1 LLFGGGPPQVHL
13 VPEEL
18 RRPQSEAKEREGLA
32 RMFAGWGARAIAA
45 GGAAFEW
52 ARDKTFETIDGYV
65 AAAVDEARG
74 AYHYA
79 TETAARA
86 HLERFVD
93 AAHAW
98 WKARSTC
105 TPAAE
110 PAPKL
115 TERHIV
121 VRVAGLGSTSGKDSI
136 DKLDTGALGY
146 AQGDDH
152 RFSYLGGTIEDNP
165 YGVAHTTTDIR
176 ESGRRLRDLLA
187 RLAAENPGVPID
199 IVAHSQGGL
208 VARSALTDEGEPTDP
223 RLPPIN
229 ALVTLGT
236 PHLGAPVATGL
247 TMLGNT
253 GIGSDLIA
261 ATHEALPDRVD
272 PGGTSIR
279 QMAEHSDFLRR
290 LNSRPL
296 PQDLKTTSI
305 GARED
310 LIVPSGRTLL
320 AGAHNVTVSAPT
332 HTGDHSEL
340 PGSPQAQR
348 EVALG
353 LAGVAPTCQ
362 SFGDAMA
369 DAAVSGLIYATE
381 SGLGGGA
388 WLGARRI
395 DKRLD
400 DLPKVTVPRRYD
412 IDPPR

>member
-1 LLFGGGPPQVHL
+1 MFMRLGNPFPRMMVAMSVLWLAGTMNAAAADQPAAKPAEDLIKVVYHADFADP
-13 VPEEL
+13 
-18 RRPQSEAKEREGLA
+18 RRFSAMLSNVYNMVSTYQSELKEYDVRIVFLSHG
-32 RMFAGWGARAIAA
+32 I
-45 GGAAFEW
+45 
-52 ARDKTFETIDGYV
+52 
-65 AAAVDEARG
+65 
-74 AYHYA
+74 
-79 TETAARA
+79 
-86 HLERFVD
+86 RFVTQDKLAGTPFAED
-93 AAHAW
+93 AAL
-98 WKARSTC
+98 K
-105 TPAAE
+105 
-110 PAPKL
+110 
-115 TERHIV
+115 
-121 VRVAGLGSTSGKDSI
+121 
-136 DKLDTGALGY
+136 
-146 AQGDDH
+146 Q
-152 RFSYLGGTIEDNP
+152 
-165 YGVAHTTTDIR
+165 
-176 ESGRRLRDLLA
+176 RRADLLA

-208 VARSALTDEGEPTDP
+208 VARSALTEEGEPTDP

-253 GIGSDLIA
+253 GIGSDLIT
-261 ATHEALPDRVD
+261 ATHEALPDKVD

-290 LNSRPL
+290 LNNRPL
-296 PQDLKTTSI
+296 PQGLKTTSI

-310 LIVPSGRTLL
+310 LIVPAGRTLL

-353 LAGVAPTCQ
+353 LAGMAPTCQ

-388 WLGARRI
+388 WLAARRV
-395 DKRLD
+395 DKRLV